1 MSGIGAARTLAAV
14 CVLGVVALV
23 STTTHVLV
31 RAQAPLP
38 VDARVTDRVAALERE
53 AAQLATQSRTLIGE
67 VRKLEIERDLR
78 TEQARQAERAA
89 AAVRRQVADTTRRLE
104 ALESERGQGLPQLQA
119 QFVDLYKRGRRGSW
133 ALLLTA
139 DGLREFARASRA
151 ATALAYRR
159 QRVVADYQRTL
170 EGLRAER
177 DELAIRS
184 RELRGE
190 EARAALAR
198 QTADR
203 AVAARATLL
212 DDIDARRDLA
222 AQYLSE
228 LQEAYTRVSPDVATR
243 ASSGVVETVAIPLGP
258 FRGALQWPT
267 PGRLTGRFAQP
278 GPTPGSVRNGVEV
291 AATLGAPVRAV
302 HDGVVDYAE
311 GYTGLGT
318 LVILNHGT
326 NNFSLY
332 GHLAE
337 ALVKRGESVRAGA
350 EVGRVGPGP
359 LDGQPMLY
367 FELRIDGR
375 LVDPV
380 QWLQAR

>member
-1 MSGIGAARTLAAV
+1 M
-14 CVLGVVALV
+14 VALV
-23 STTTHVLV
+23 ATTSPVFLG
-31 RAQAPLP
+31 AQARSP
-38 VDARVTDRVAALERE
+38 VDDRVSERLATLERE
-53 AAQLATQSRTLIGE
+53 AAQLATQARTLIGE
-67 VRKLEIERDLR
+67 VRKLEVERDLR

-89 AAVRRQVADTTRRLE
+89 AAVRREVADTTRRLE
-104 ALESERGQGLPQLQA
+104 ALEAERGQGLPQLEA

-159 QRVVADYQRTL
+159 QRVVVDYERTL
-170 EGLRAER
+170 AGLRAER
-177 DELAIRS
+177 DELAARS
-184 RELRGE
+184 RELRTE
-190 EARAALAR
+190 EGRAARAR
-198 QTADR
+198 QTAER
-203 AVAARATLL
+203 AVAARAALL
-212 DDIDARRDLA
+212 DDIDARRDLT

-228 LQEAYTRVSPDVATR
+228 LQQAYARVGPQLAAR
-243 ASSGVVETVAIPLGP
+243 ASGGIVETVAIPLGP
-258 FRGALQWPT
+258 FRGALQWPAA
-267 PGRLTGRFAQP
+267 GRLAGRFGQP
-278 GPTPGSVRNGVEV
+278 GATPGSVRNGVEI
-291 AATLGAPVRAV
+291 ATALGTSVNAV

-318 LVILNHGT
+318 LVILNHGA

-332 GHLAE
+332 GHLGE

-350 EVGRVGPGP
+350 EIGRIGPSP
-359 LDGQPMLY
+359 LDGPPSLY

-380 QWLQAR
+380 QWLEPR